1 VRRIVW
7 RCISRLDYGKKYCTD
22 SITVP
27 EPAIQAAIVRAL
39 QKFNRE
45 NEATYL
51 SLMRATIGEAIGL
64 NGGSE
69 EIDLLSRRIDALNK
83 RMLTLVNDTV
93 SSGGDMESCEE
104 EFRGISEQI
113 EQLNKRIDT
122 IRASLANDHSYEE
135 RLEEIQ
141 QVITER
147 ASHEDEYDDSIVRQM
162 IECIKV
168 YKDGRLTIIFG
179 GGYEVEETLL

>member
-1 VRRIVW
+1 MVW

-22 SITVP
+22 SVTVP
-27 EPAIQAAIVRAL
+27 EPALQSAIVRAL
-39 QKFNRE
+39 KRFNQE

-51 SLMRATIGEAIGL
+51 ALMRATIGEAIGL

-104 EFRGISEQI
+104 EFKGISEQI
-113 EQLNKRIDT
+113 EQLNSRIDA
-122 IRASLANDHSYEE
+122 IRAAHASDRSYEE
-135 RLEEIQ
+135 RLTEIQ
-141 QVITER
+141 QIIDER
-147 ASHEDEYDDSIVRQM
+147 ANHEDEYDDAIVRQM
-162 IECIKV
+162 IECIKI
-168 YKDGRLTIIFG
+168 YKGGRLTVIFG
-179 GGYEVEETLL
+179 GGYEVEETL